1 MLLLEMYCK
10 AKALWLTRDRGATTA
25 EYALIVALI
34 VAGIAIAV
42 PFLVNAFQDSFQDTC
57 VAVGGADADCS

>member
-10 AKALWLTRDRGATTA
+10 AKALWLTRDRGATAA

-34 VAGIAIAV
+34 VAVIAV
-42 PFLVNAFQDSFQDTC
+42 AVPLLVNAIDARFDDACTDI
-57 VAVGGADADCS
+57 GGAAC